1 MAKKSNKQTK
11 TSKAPKGD
19 ISHRSRPLTDSELQ
33 SMMQD
38 FEQAIA
44 KLNLKIA

>member
-1 MAKKSNKQTK
+1 MRKNNNTIK
-11 TSKAPKGD
+11 TSQTRKDD

-33 SMMQD
+33 SMKQD